1 LRWLLRD
8 EGVAWI
14 LEKVDEKVEAITYDG
29 RKGMGGDECE
39 AVTQAK
45 MMLFRPLE
53 KSPVSSVDSDRSS
66 GGETGGSWTERP
78 VARRS
83 RRALYLLIL
92 GTGRESAR

>member
-1 LRWLLRD
+1 MRWLLRD

-45 MMLFRPLE
+45 IMLFRPLE
-53 KSPVSSVDSDRSS
+53 KSPTLRCPASTLIALQVVRQ
-66 GGETGGSWTERP
+66 GARGLNAPLHVGPGERYT
-78 VARRS
+78 
-83 RRALYLLIL
+83 Y
-92 GTGRESAR
+92 